1 MDTAAFLHDWL
12 PAHWTVALVAVLL
25 IWAAWID
32 GRELRVPNW
41 LTFPMVLCG
50 LLYHT
55 LGSVGVG
62 GGAGFLFG
70 FLGCAAGLATLL
82 PLRNVGGMGA
92 GDVKLMAGMGAW
104 LGWEVTLY
112 AFAFTVIV
120 GAVMAVAMVVWRG
133 DLKKHAYQMMLI
145 WGEWVTIRKPEELAA
160 IARERKPRM
169 LLLPYGIPICV
180 GSIASFFYLHHTGL
194 L

>member
-12 PAHWTVALVAVLL
+12 PAHWTVALVTVLL

-41 LTFPMVLCG
+41 LTFPMVLSG
-50 LLYHT
+50 LLWHT
-55 LGSVGVG
+55 LGTAGVTAG
-62 GGAGFLFG
+62 EGFLFG
-70 FLGCAAGLATLL
+70 FLGCAAGLMTLL

-92 GDVKLMAGMGAW
+92 GDVKLMAGTGAW
-104 LGWEVTLY
+104 LGWELTLY

-120 GAVMAVAMVVWRG
+120 GAAMAVAMVVWRG
-133 DLKKHAYQMMLI
+133 DVRKHAFQMLAI
-145 WGEWVTIRKPEELAA
+145 WGEWVSIRKPAELAA
-160 IARERKPRM
+160 IARKRKPTM

-180 GSIASFFYLHHTGL
+180 GSIASFFYCHTQGL